1 MTITNLVTLKAGAK
15 HELLFNKPAS
25 EDHILF
31 EDDDLDLKDVTD
43 VKLDETDSKAEEFSG
58 FYDD

>member
-1 MTITNLVTLKAGAK
+1 LVTLKAAAR
-15 HELLFNKPAS
+15 HELLLNKPAS

-43 VKLDETDSKAEEFSG
+43 VKLDKTDSEAKEFSG